1 MPRKLNLPQRP
12 SCPYCHHPK
21 VYVNSRYFRRA
32 PDGSLT
38 QVFSFI
44 CPNCKRTFS
53 FPKAP
58 RSPNPNKLFNF
69 SYPRCPHCNTTMEIY
84 KIRSSFVRFR
94 CRKCKYKSNVYLLK
108 NSSPQTNILPFS
120 PNYPLFICLLAFI
133 LFFSNLSFR
142 QIRNVLSLNGYSP
155 SVSTIYRWIKTLS
168 SAIKFTPIHFEVLCV
183 DEKFEKLAS
192 KGKTD
197 TIYVFLAVSFDNYLI
212 ANFRVS
218 LNRDTLEAIK
228 LIFPCQPKLV
238 LSDGLTSY
246 AQACEYLN
254 ISHKTISSRVNQAVE
269 SRNSLLAM
277 FTQIR
282 RGFKKLSNV
291 IEYIKAF
298 VVLHNIKRKLRMQE
312 PGDWVKIQ
320 RPLVEYLV
328 NHFEELFAFG

>member
-1 MPRKLNLPQRP
+1 MSLLPSSQSLRP
-12 SCPYCHHPK
+12 
-21 VYVNSRYFRRA
+21 FR
-32 PDGSLT
+32 
-38 QVFSFI
+38 
-44 CPNCKRTFS
+44 
-53 FPKAP
+53 
-58 RSPNPNKLFNF
+58 
-69 SYPRCPHCNTTMEIY
+69 
-84 KIRSSFVRFR
+84 
-94 CRKCKYKSNVYLLK
+94 
-108 NSSPQTNILPFS
+108 NI
-120 PNYPLFICLLAFI
+120 
-133 LFFSNLSFR
+133 
-142 QIRNVLSLNGYSP
+142 LSLNSYSP
-155 SVSTIYRWIKTLS
+155 SVSTIYRWIKALS

-197 TIYVFLAVSFDNYLI
+197 TVYVFLAVSFDNYLI

-218 LNRDTLEAIK
+218 LNRDTLQAIK
-228 LIFPCQPKLV
+228 LISPCQPKLV

-269 SRNSLLAM
+269 SRNSILAF

-282 RGFKKLSNV
+282 RGFKNLTNV
-291 IEYIKAF
+291 IKYIKAF

-320 RPLVEYLV
+320 KPLMEYVL